1 MDQVHEHTVGYMRPA
16 LAYLLDL
23 ELAPK
28 VVIDIG
34 ANMGHFGLLSQEM
47 FGEVDIH
54 AFEPNSACKELLSPF
69 KHYPVALGA
78 SPARLDYFRD
88 PHDPTSGGNSLYK
101 EDTQYFE
108 NAESEVVSIKTLD
121 SFNIDADLIKI
132 DVQGAELDVIKGGQE
147 TIQAADTLLIEMSFL
162 EYNRH
167 GCLIDDVLRYT
178 RELGFR
184 LIYTFG
190 PQLGIHWHKQRPCQV
205 DGLFVREDIDVFRV
219 V

>member
-1 MDQVHEHTVGYMRPA
+1 MVIESTVGYMRPA
-16 LAYLLDL
+16 LAYLQDL
-23 ELAPK
+23 NLQPE

-34 ANMGHFGLLSQEM
+34 ANMGHFSLLSREM
-47 FGEVDIH
+47 FGDVKIH
-54 AFEPNSACKELLSPF
+54 AFEPNIACKELLRPF

-88 PHDPTSGGNSLYK
+88 PNDPTSGGNSLYK
-101 EDTQYFE
+101 EDTEFFAQ
-108 NAESEVVSIKTLD
+108 AESDVINVKTLD
-121 SFNIDADLIKI
+121 SFYLDADLIKI
-132 DVQGAELDVIKGGQE
+132 DVQGAELDVIKGGKQ
-147 TIQAADTLLIEMSFL
+147 TIKDAKALLIELSFL

-190 PQLGIHWHKQRPCQV
+190 PQHGIHWHKSRPCQV